1 MASDAS
7 VALKSPPF
15 AGSFAELK
23 ERQLVFRLVRQLAE
37 AQFQRG
43 DRNASERLWQEAAAL
58 EIDPERIID
67 LLYAAADP
75 SDNEEMER
83 IDSAHRCSRP
93 RRGWGWLG
101 RFGGPPVR
109 PPVRGAW
116 HRTSP
121 RARPQAHPAVR

>member
-1 MASDAS
+1 MASTAV
-7 VALKSPPF
+7 VAANSAPF

-23 ERQLVFRLVRQLAE
+23 ERQLVFQLVRQLAA

-43 DRNASERLWQEAAAL
+43 DRTASERLWREAAAL
-58 EIDPERIID
+58 EIDPERIIA
-67 LLYAAADP
+67 LLYEAADP

-83 IDSAHRCSRP
+83 IDSAHRCP

-101 RFGGPPVR
+101 RLGGPHPVR
-109 PPVRGAW
+109 KPVRGAS

-121 RARPQAHPAVR
+121 RARPQARPAVR

>member
-1 MASDAS
+1 MASHAS
-7 VALKSPPF
+7 VAPNNPPF

-23 ERQLVFRLVRQLAE
+23 ERQLLFQLVRQLAA

-43 DRNASERLWQEAAAL
+43 DRTASERLWQEAAAL
-58 EIDPERIID
+58 EIDPERVIA
-67 LLYAAADP
+67 LLYEAADL

-83 IDSAHRCSRP
+83 IDSAHRCP

-101 RFGGPPVR
+101 RFGAPEVRKPVG
-109 PPVRGAW
+109 GAW

>member
-58 EIDPERIID
+58 EIDPERITA
-67 LLYAAADP
+67 LLYEAADP
-75 SDNEEMER
+75 GDTEEMER
-83 IDSAHRCSRP
+83 IDSAHRCP

-101 RFGGPPVR
+101 RSRWGWLGWCCAR
-109 PPVRGAW
+109 RG
-116 HRTSP
+116 
-121 RARPQAHPAVR
+121 